1 MPTYGYQCGR
11 CAHKFE
17 VRQSMSDAPLKDCP
31 ECGGELRKLL
41 YPVGVQFKGSG
52 FYTTDY
58 GRKGDGNGEGKGD
71 GKTEGKGDGKSEGK
85 SDSKTDGSK
94 TSATGAD
101 KSSASGSSS
110 KGSESGTGSGGSSEK
125 KKEPAGNKE

>member
-58 GRKGDGNGEGKGD
+58 ARKSDGNGDGRSE
-71 GKTEGKGDGKSEGK
+71 GKTEGKTDGKSEGK

-101 KSSASGSSS
+101 KSSGSGSSS
-110 KGSESGTGSGGSSEK
+110 KGSESGTGSS
-125 KKEPAGNKE
+125 

>member
-1 MPTYGYQCGR
+1 MPTYGYQCVR

-58 GRKGDGNGEGKGD
+58 RSKSNGEGD
-71 GKTEGKGDGKSEGK
+71 GKDDRKS
-85 SDSKTDGSK
+85 DGSK
-94 TSATGAD
+94 TATKDSDRGSD
-101 KSSASGSSS
+101 KGSD
-110 KGSESGTGSGGSSEK
+110 KGSESSSSSSSNGSESGSGSSGSSEK
-125 KKEPAGNKE
+125 KKTEPAASKE

>member
-58 GRKGDGNGEGKGD
+58 RSKSNGEGG
-71 GKTEGKGDGKSEGK
+71 EGKSEGQSEGK
-85 SDSKTDGSK
+85 SEGSK
-94 TSATGAD
+94 TAT
-101 KSSASGSSS
+101 KGSD
-110 KGSESGTGSGGSSEK
+110 KGSESSSSSSSNGSEGGSSQSGSSEK
-125 KKEPAGNKE
+125 KKTEPAASKE

>member
-58 GRKGDGNGEGKGD
+58 RSKSNGEGDGKGD
-71 GKTEGKGDGKSEGK
+71 G
-85 SDSKTDGSK
+85 SKTATKGS
-94 TSATGAD
+94 D
-101 KSSASGSSS
+101 KGPDKGSESSSSGSSNGSESGSSS
-110 KGSESGTGSGGSSEK
+110 SGSSEK
-125 KKEPAGNKE
+125 KKTEPAASKE

>member
-58 GRKGDGNGEGKGD
+58 GRQSNGDGNGEGKSD
-71 GKTEGKGDGKSEGK
+71 VKSDVKSDAKTE
-85 SDSKTDGSK
+85 GSK
-94 TSATGAD
+94 TSATGSD
-101 KSSASGSSS
+101 KGSVSGSSS
-110 KGSESGTGSGGSSEK
+110 SSNGSESGTSSSGSSEK

>member
-31 ECGGELRKLL
+31 ECGGPLRKLL

-52 FYTTDY
+52 FYSTDY
-58 GRKGDGNGEGKGD
+58 KNGRDA
-71 GKTEGKGDGKSEGK
+71 GKTE
-85 SDSKTDGSK
+85 SKTESK
-94 TSATGAD
+94 SGD
-101 KSSASGSSS
+101 GSSS
-110 KGSESGTGSGGSSEK
+110 KEKAGEKTSEK
-125 KKEPAGNKE
+125 SGEKKA

>member
-58 GRKGDGNGEGKGD
+58 RSKSNGEGGD
-71 GKTEGKGDGKSEGK
+71 KSGDKGDGKS
-85 SDSKTDGSK
+85 DGSK
-94 TSATGAD
+94 TATKGSD
-101 KSSASGSSS
+101 KGSDKGSESSSSSSSNGSESGSSS
-110 KGSESGTGSGGSSEK
+110 SGSSEK
-125 KKEPAGNKE
+125 KTTEPAASKE

>member
-58 GRKGDGNGEGKGD
+58 GRKSNGDGNGEGKSD
-71 GKTEGKGDGKSEGK
+71 VKSDAKSE
-85 SDSKTDGSK
+85 GSK
-94 TSATGAD
+94 TSATGSD
-101 KSSASGSSS
+101 KGSVSGSSS
-110 KGSESGTGSGGSSEK
+110 SSSNGSDSGTSSSGSSEK

>member
-1 MPTYGYQCGR
+1 
-11 CAHKFE
+11 
-17 VRQSMSDAPLKDCP
+17 MSDAPLKDCP

-94 TSATGAD
+94 TSVTGAY

>member
-58 GRKGDGNGEGKGD
+58 RSKSNGEGGD
-71 GKTEGKGDGKSEGK
+71 KGDGKS
-85 SDSKTDGSK
+85 DGSK
-94 TSATGAD
+94 TATKGSD
-101 KSSASGSSS
+101 KGSDKGSESSSSSSSNGSESGSSS
-110 KGSESGTGSGGSSEK
+110 SGSSEK
-125 KKEPAGNKE
+125 KTTEPAASKE

>member
-58 GRKGDGNGEGKGD
+58 RSKSNGEGGD
-71 GKTEGKGDGKSEGK
+71 KGDGKS
-85 SDSKTDGSK
+85 DGSK
-94 TSATGAD
+94 TATKGSD
-101 KSSASGSSS
+101 KGSDKGSESSSSSSSNGSESGSSS
-110 KGSESGTGSGGSSEK
+110 SGSSGSSEK
-125 KKEPAGNKE
+125 KTTEPAASKE

>member
-58 GRKGDGNGEGKGD
+58 ARKSDGKSDGNGDGRSE
-71 GKTEGKGDGKSEGK
+71 GKTEGKTEGKSEGKTDGKSEGK

-94 TSATGAD
+94 TS
-101 KSSASGSSS
+101 
-110 KGSESGTGSGGSSEK
+110 
-125 KKEPAGNKE
+125 

>member
-1 MPTYGYQCGR
+1 MPTYGYHCGR
-11 CAHKFE
+11 CGHEFE

-58 GRKGDGNGEGKGD
+58 RSGGDKSKAASESSE
-71 GKTEGKGDGKSEGK
+71 TKSEG
-85 SDSKTDGSK
+85 
-94 TSATGAD
+94 A
-101 KSSASGSSS
+101 GSSS
-110 KGSESGTGSGGSSEK
+110 SSNGSEGGGTQAGSSDSSEK
-125 KKEPAGNKE
+125 KKKKKTDPAASKE